1 MRILFIGDIVGRPGR
16 EMIKEHLATLKKEY
30 AVDFVIANY
39 ENASHGFGM
48 TKKNAEELFSY
59 GIDCMTGGNHTW
71 DKKDILPLL
80 EEKAVLRPLNYPDEV
95 GGKGL
100 ALFEIANETLCVIN
114 LMGHHGM
121 PMCENPFRCAKQ
133 TVKDLKEKGIENIFI
148 DFHAEATAEKRG
160 MMLMLEG
167 EVCAIV
173 GTHTHV
179 GTDDLQIVKNTAYVT
194 DVGLTGCRDN
204 IIGMDPQAPLKQ
216 FLTGIKA
223 HYDIPK
229 KCKKILQCIV
239 MDIQKGKCLHAF
251 KLKVIPQGVVSKI
264 DAWVEKS

>member
-179 GTDDLQIVKNTAYVT
+179 PTADQRILPKGSAYIT
-194 DVGLTGCRDN
+194 DVGMTGPMDSVLWTKKE
-204 IIGMDPQAPLKQ
+204 IIFNRFLYPYPQK
-216 FLTGIKA
+216 F
-223 HYDIPK
+223 
-229 KCKKILQCIV
+229 
-239 MDIQKGKCLHAF
+239 DIQESGPERMDAVLIESVNSVKS
-251 KLKVIPQGVVSKI
+251 SKI
-264 DAWVEKS
+264 KRINLIL